1 MPLPHVD
8 KCPTPLSACP
18 IFIVLFLMNYIIWN
32 SKGALKPNFQS
43 HVKELACVHDP
54 SVFVVMETRLGRE
67 RAKGITDRLP
77 FDGAIHTDTIGRM
90 RGLLLL
96 WNSDKVEVTLME
108 KIEQEIHV
116 TIKVRTSNLPWLFSA
131 IYASPRFIEMSVLWN
146 NLINVAELHS
156 MPWVIAGDFNEPLSN
171 ADKLGGRDVSIK
183 RSLLLKD
190 CLDRCNMMDLGFS
203 CSRFTWANRRDAH
216 ILIQERTN
224 RFFVNSD

>member
-1 MPLPHVD
+1 M
-8 KCPTPLSACP
+8 
-18 IFIVLFLMNYIIWN
+18 
-32 SKGALKPNFQS
+32 
-43 HVKELACVHDP
+43 
-54 SVFVVMETRLGRE
+54 VMETRLGRE

-77 FDGAIHTDTIGRM
+77 FDGAIHTDTIGHT

-131 IYASPRFIEMSVLWN
+131 IYASPRFTEMSVLWN

-171 ADKLGGRDVSIK
+171 ADKLGGRDVSIR

-190 CLDRCNMMDLGFS
+190 CLDRCNMIDLGFS
-203 CSRFTWANRRDAH
+203 SSRFTWANHRDAH
-216 ILIQERTN
+216 ILI
-224 RFFVNSD
+224 